1 MLAVS
6 QVAQLTSFPTT
17 PHSTMQPKTVL
28 ITGSTRGIGLEFAK
42 HFTNAGWK
50 VIGVARNANQADKL
64 KALSPFKLVSFD
76 CTDEAS
82 IARAAE
88 ELEDVPV
95 DLLINNAGI
104 YKDGGLE
111 TTSKEM
117 LMRQFEVNTTALHM
131 VNRNMASK
139 LKRDNIAMII
149 LDPGMVYTTM
159 PLRRTHRL
167 LWLKWRMSS
176 RRQQ

>member
-1 MLAVS
+1 MTREVEIYAVGPLLVTRALLPNVKLAAKSPKKCAHVE
-6 QVAQLTSFPTT
+6 QTLT
-17 PHSTMQPKTVL
+17 
-28 ITGSTRGIGLEFAK
+28 IY
-42 HFTNAGWK
+42 
-50 VIGVARNANQADKL
+50 
-64 KALSPFKLVSFD
+64 
-76 CTDEAS
+76 AS
-82 IARAAE
+82 IE
-88 ELEDVPV
+88 
-95 DLLINNAGI
+95 
-104 YKDGGLE
+104 GGGGPFAYC
-111 TTSKEM
+111 TSK
-117 LMRQFEVNTTALHM
+117 TALHM